1 MRLLIARHGE
11 TEENLR
17 SICQGQTAGT
27 LTRRG
32 VAQCLQLGDRLKGCP
47 ITHIY
52 SSDQLRARR
61 SAELMMSSS
70 GCKAPLVLDERLR
83 ERAFGRWEGRP
94 FVEIP
99 SLDEESHNIETVEAI
114 AERLQ
119 SLLHPHGKAVPHEQY
134 QILLI
139 VMLLP

>member
-32 VAQCLQLGDRLKGCP
+32 VAQCLQLGDKLKGYP

-61 SAELMMSSS
+61 SAELMISSS

-83 ERAFGRWEGRP
+83 ERFFGRWEGRP

-99 SLDEESHNIETVEAI
+99 SPDEESHEIETVEAI

-119 SLLHPHGKAVPHEQY
+119 SFLHDLKQKHSNTEDLVLLTVVVER
-134 QILLI
+134 
-139 VMLLP
+139 

>member
-11 TEENLR
+11 TEENLL

-32 VAQCLQLGDRLKGCP
+32 VAQCLQLGDKLKGYP

-61 SAELMMSSS
+61 SAELMISTSR
-70 GCKAPLVLDERLR
+70 CV
-83 ERAFGRWEGRP
+83 
-94 FVEIP
+94 
-99 SLDEESHNIETVEAI
+99 
-114 AERLQ
+114 
-119 SLLHPHGKAVPHEQY
+119 
-134 QILLI
+134 
-139 VMLLP
+139 